1 MPYHTYYNVICR
13 VVIAGKQFAN
23 ELSGSDKVARWGL
36 RGSKVLV
43 FAHAQRIKLDA
54 FFPFLLSNSVSL

>member
-1 MPYHTYYNVICR
+1 MSDYTVICR

-36 RGSKVLV
+36 SKVLV